1 MLRGKVALVTG
12 ATSGLGLAIAKSM
25 AKHGAHVAINGF
37 GDVDKALHE
46 IEASKGYQK
55 PTEYDQAWSSN
66 NYQ

>member
-1 MLRGKVALVTG
+1 ML
-12 ATSGLGLAIAKSM
+12 LAIAKSM